1 MPGANSAASN
11 GDRVGRY
18 RLLERLGEGGMGV
31 VHLAHDDQLDR
42 PVAIKLLRPGR
53 DGDPRRL
60 LREARSM
67 ARLSHPNIAAVHD
80 VGTHDGAVY
89 VAMEYVEGS
98 TLRRWMQQSHP
109 WEARC
114 RVLLQAARGLAA
126 AHASGIVHRDFKPDN
141 VIVGSDGR
149 VRVLDFGLAKLGP
162 STDAGSIDSTST
174 AEGHLVGTPRYM
186 APEQLRTKP
195 ASPAS
200 DQFSFCVTAYEVA
213 YGQRPFSGDVFA
225 EVAASVLGG
234 PPNEPPPSTDDVPA
248 VLWPLLRRGMA
259 RDEQERHPDM
269 EAIVEGLE
277 ASGRPAPAPPVS
289 RAALR
294 DARED
299 ARQQLTTAYAEDL
312 IDADELDDRLERLE
326 NATSTALV
334 QQLCADLAPAT
345 PAAAP
350 SVALAVRESE
360 SPAVIEPAPES
371 QIVAVFSE
379 TQRRGRW
386 VPARNNQVY
395 AAFGSAELDLREVDL
410 PPGVTEIKV
419 KAGLG
424 SVEIYVLPGTRVQME
439 CSAILGSA
447 ELDEPSVPPAPD
459 GPIVRIT
466 GLVVLGS
473 VEVHERLV
481 GEGAWSGWRR
491 RRKARKALRAERK
504 RKRKA
509 LPPG

>member
-1 MPGANSAASN
+1 
-11 GDRVGRY
+11 
-18 RLLERLGEGGMGV
+18 MGV

-80 VGTHDGAVY
+80 VGTHAGAVY

-98 TLRRWMQQSHP
+98 TLREWMPRSHP
-109 WEARC
+109 WDERV

-141 VIVGSDGR
+141 VIVGADGR
-149 VRVLDFGLAKLGP
+149 VRVLDFGLAKLAPSTGGP
-162 STDAGSIDSTST
+162 SLESTST

-213 YGQRPFSGDVFA
+213 YGQRPFAGEVFA

-234 PPNEPPPSTDDVPA
+234 LPDEPPSTVSDVPA
-248 VLWPLLRRGMA
+248 MLWPLLRRGMA
-259 RDEQERHPDM
+259 REEDARHPDM
-269 EAIVEGLE
+269 QAIIEGLE
-277 ASGRPAPAPPVS
+277 AAGRPEPAPPVS
-289 RAALR
+289 RAELR

-299 ARQQLTTAYAEDL
+299 ARQQLTTAYTEDL

-334 QQLCADLAPAT
+334 QQLCADLAPAPE
-345 PAAAP
+345 PAP
-350 SVALAVRESE
+350 PGALAVRESAP
-360 SPAVIEPAPES
+360 PAVITPVPEA

-386 VPARNNQVY
+386 VPARENKVY
-395 AAFGSAELDLREVDL
+395 AAFGSAELDLREADL

-419 KAGLG
+419 KAALG

-447 ELDEPSVPPAPD
+447 ELDEPSVPPASD
-459 GPIVRIT
+459 GPVVRIT

-491 RRKARKALRAERK
+491 RRAARKALRAERK